1 MWVKM
6 LLGKGFLALK
16 SSCFM
21 AELLGAEREIL
32 LDASSEVEGSCS
44 LEDAVFIG
52 PPRRSVGHQ
61 SCHPLPPTPAPRHH
75 HQLLPC
81 VHPHEGH
88 PNLCSSSFLLALLA
102 SFWDVHLRYTSTQV
116 GAGSEFKLW
125 SKKHMRPN
133 AATWGIKGMVVMWA
147 KPHLAHHGE
156 NHNQKPRR
164 CLWSSLPRRDHCTFF
179 TKSAR

>member
-1 MWVKM
+1 MLTLLFKGAPCCSVWVKM

-21 AELLGAEREIL
+21 AELPGAEREVL

-44 LEDAVFIG
+44 LEDMVFIG

-61 SCHPLPPTPAPRHH
+61 SCHPLPPTPSPHH
-75 HQLLPC
+75 HQQLLPC

-102 SFWDVHLRYTSTQV
+102 SFWDVHLGHTLTQV

-125 SKKHMRPN
+125 SKKAH
-133 AATWGIKGMVVMWA
+133 AARCS
-147 KPHLAHHGE
+147 HLGHQGDGCHVGKTSFSPSWREPQPEA
-156 NHNQKPRR
+156 
-164 CLWSSLPRRDHCTFF
+164 
-179 TKSAR
+179 